1 MFLPFEGE
9 YAEVVRDPEL
19 FESLQRD
26 YKINI
31 TGPSTI
37 SAFLN
42 ALQVGFKSI
51 AVEKQT
57 SKIWNI
63 LSEVKKEFGNFET
76 VLTKVKDQIDK
87 ASSTLEN
94 EVGRRTRVINRTL
107 KKVETLPDTSE
118 HGLLSDSSSD
128 IDETE

>member
-26 YKINI
+26 FKISV

-42 ALQVGFKSI
+42 ALQIGFKSL
-51 AVEKQT
+51 AVEKRT
-57 SKIWNI
+57 SEIWTI
-63 LSEVKKEFGNFET
+63 LSGVKKEFAGFET
-76 VLTKVKDQIDK
+76 VLVKVKDQIDR
-87 ASSTLEN
+87 AGATLEKD
-94 EVGRRTRVINRTL
+94 VGVRTRAINRAL
-107 KKVETLPDTSE
+107 KKVETLPDDTTGE
-118 HGLLSDSSSD
+118 PLLTAPDPED
-128 IDETE
+128 LD